1 MKRKYLKPLFFIGC
15 LIVIT
20 GAAMAYS
27 SRGNPWMPNLIT
39 GPNPGNPDKNGV
51 ISLTGRLV
59 QDKVLQRGDSTV
71 DLALSLHVDDMLNP
85 EKGNAQHADIVIV
98 LDRSGSM
105 KGSKIRNAKN
115 AVLNLLSDLS
125 EKDRF
130 ALVAYSDGVEKHSDL
145 VPVTGVNRRHLI
157 SLVTRIWGSGGTNLG
172 AGLQTGINTLVKAK
186 KIGNIGKVILVSDG
200 LANQGITDSFSL
212 GNIAS
217 IAVEKEFSVATVGV
231 GTEFNEQLMTYIAD
245 QGAGNYYYLKNPKV
259 FAEVFQ
265 KEFYNSRATAATA
278 VEIKI
283 PLRNGMSLANASG
296 YPIKVTKDH
305 ALFHPGN
312 LHSGQTRTL
321 FLTFKMPTHNQ
332 NTFEINGI
340 TARYIHKG
348 QPYSA
353 LLSESFEIACV
364 KNQRE
369 VISSIDKEEWEKQ
382 VTQEDYNKLKDEVSM
397 DIKDGKEKKAL
408 DRIQTYYREKQQ
420 VNTVIGSGKVA
431 ENLDKDLNELRHVV
445 KDTFTGS
452 SEAVRQKQKAN
463 SKALQYEG
471 YKGRRTN

>member
-1 MKRKYLKPLFFIGC
+1 MKQKYLKPLFVVGC

-39 GPNPGNPDKNGV
+39 GPNPGNLDKNGGV
-51 ISLTGRLV
+51 SLTGRLV
-59 QDKVLQRGDSTV
+59 QDKVLQGGDGTV
-71 DLALSLHVDDMLNP
+71 DLSLSLHADDTLNP
-85 EKGNAQHADIVIV
+85 DKGIAQHADMVIV

-105 KGSKIRNAKN
+105 KGSKIRNAKH

-130 ALVAYSDGVEKHSDL
+130 ALVSYSDGVETHSDL
-145 VPVTGVNRRHLI
+145 VPVTGLNRKHLI
-157 SLVTRIWGSGGTNLG
+157 SLVNRIWVGGGTNLG
-172 AGLQTGINTLVKAK
+172 AGLQTGINTIVRAK
-186 KIGNIGKVILVSDG
+186 KIGNIGKVILISDG
-200 LANQGITDSFSL
+200 LANQGITDSSSL
-212 GNIAS
+212 GNMAS
-217 IAVEKEFSVATVGV
+217 IAIDKEFSVATVGV
-231 GTEFNEQLMTYIAD
+231 GTEFNERLMTYIAD
-245 QGAGNYYYLKNPKV
+245 QGAGSYYYLKNPKV

-278 VEIKI
+278 VEVTI
-283 PLRNGMSLANASG
+283 PLRNGMSLVNASG

-305 ALFHPGN
+305 ARFHPGN

-332 NTFEINGI
+332 KTFEINGI
-340 TARYIHKG
+340 TVRYIHNG
-348 QPYSA
+348 RPYQSV
-353 LLSESFEIACV
+353 LSKSFEIACV
-364 KNQRE
+364 KNERD

-382 VTQEDYNKLKDEVSM
+382 VVQEDYNKLKDEVSM

-408 DRIQTYYREKQQ
+408 DRIQTYYRKKQQ
-420 VNTVIGSGKVA
+420 LNTVVGSGKVA
-431 ENLDKDLNELRHVV
+431 ENLDKDLNKLRHFVT
-445 KDTFTGS
+445 DTFTGS
-452 SEAVRQKQKAN
+452 SEAVMQQQKAN

-471 YKGRRTN
+471 YKGRRN

>member
-1 MKRKYLKPLFFIGC
+1 MKPKYLKALLFIGC

-27 SRGNPWMPNLIT
+27 NRGNPWMPNLSKD
-39 GPNPGNPDKNGV
+39 PNPDNINKNGL
-51 ISLTGRLV
+51 ISLTGHLV
-59 QDKVLQRGDSTV
+59 QDKVLQGGVGTV
-71 DLALSLHVDDMLNP
+71 DVALSLHVDDMLNP
-85 EKGNAQHADIVIV
+85 NKGNAHNADMVIV

-105 KGSKIRNAKN
+105 KGSKIRNAKR
-115 AVLNLLSDLS
+115 AILNLLSDLS

-130 ALVAYSDGVEKHSDL
+130 ALIAYSDRVEKYSDL
-145 VPVTGVNRRHLI
+145 VSVTGVNRRRLI
-157 SLVTRIWGSGGTNLG
+157 SLVNRMWADGRTNLG
-172 AGLQTGINTLVKAK
+172 AGLQTGINTLLKAK
-186 KIGNIGKVILVSDG
+186 KMGNTGKIILISDG

-212 GNIAS
+212 GNMAS

-245 QGAGNYYYLKNPKV
+245 QGAGNYYYLKNPRV

-265 KEFYNSRATAATA
+265 KEFYNSRATVATA
-278 VEIKI
+278 VEIQI
-283 PLRNGMSLANASG
+283 PLRNGMSLVNASG

-312 LHSGQTRTL
+312 LHSGQTRKL
-321 FLTFKMPTHNQ
+321 FLTFKMPTRKQ
-332 NTFEINGI
+332 RTFEINGI
-340 TARYIHKG
+340 TVRYIHKG
-348 QPYSA
+348 QAYNA
-353 LLSESFEIACV
+353 LLPESLQIACV

-382 VTQEDYNKLKDEVSM
+382 VVQDDYNKLKDEVSM

-408 DRIQTYYREKQQ
+408 DRIQTYYRKKQQ
-420 VNTVIGSGKVA
+420 INTFVGSGKVA
-431 ENLDKDLNELRHVV
+431 KNLDKDLNELRHFV
-445 KDTFTGS
+445 KDTFKGNPET
-452 SEAVRQKQKAN
+452 VMQKQKAN